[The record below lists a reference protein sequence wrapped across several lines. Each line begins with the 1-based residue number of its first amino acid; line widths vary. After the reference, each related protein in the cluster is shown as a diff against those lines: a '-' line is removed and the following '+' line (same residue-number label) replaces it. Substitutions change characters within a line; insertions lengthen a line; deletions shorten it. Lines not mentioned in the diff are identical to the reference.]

1 MRVELNLRLEGEQE
15 EAELVKM
22 LESEPSEGLTGA
34 DLVSLLSSA
43 QLAAVQELLGK
54 TFMMMILISETIIL
68 CLMIRTVRTH
78 KSINCCPIVW

>member
-22 LESEPSEGLTGA
+22 LESEASEGLTGA

-54 TFMMMILISETIIL
+54 IFMMMILISEMIIL